1 MKINQIILKKKST
14 MKTESTLGK
23 QQGRETRRV
32 LDLEGIKNNNQYDS
46 QHDFN
51 LQIKIIFSLL
61 NKCIDISTE
70 NVYFRINSTCENNR
84 RNEN

>member
-1 MKINQIILKKKST
+1 

-23 QQGRETRRV
+23 QQARETWRV

-70 NVYFRINSTCENNR
+70 NVYFRINSKYGNNK